1 MMAVSLSLEKL
12 NAAQKEAVVHT
23 DGPAIVLA
31 GAGSGKTTALTYRA
45 AWLLEKG
52 DEIYPENLLIV
63 TFTNKAAHEIRERI
77 ESLTGLNLP
86 LCGTFHSICAKLLRF
101 HGKSIGIHPSFTIY
115 DANDQLTLIKNIY
128 KKHGYDTNATN
139 PQSVKAS
146 ISKAKNELES
156 PSDFERKAVS
166 QFQQFAANIY
176 REYELELK
184 KARALDF
191 DDLLLKAVELLRADE
206 AVRTSWQ
213 QRIKHVLI
221 DEYQDTNAAQYELSK
236 LLTHP
241 QNNLFVVG
249 DFSQSIYSWR
259 GADYRNMLAL
269 KTDYPDCKE
278 YRLEQNYRSTQVI
291 LDAATNIVSK
301 NTQHPI
307 LTLWTENTDQTKI
320 TKYTA
325 QTGEQ
330 EAAYVLRCI
339 DSIQKTNELNDIAI
353 LYRTNAQS
361 RLFEEALLNAGL
373 PYQLI
378 GGTKFYDRKEIK
390 DVLSYTRII
399 ANPDDT
405 VGRSRSTKLG
415 KRRLEKVEA
424 NRDMIEKLQTTDHPG
439 NVIRKILEVSEY
451 LKKYNPEIEE
461 DRSRLENIQELLN
474 VASQFTSLTQFL
486 ENISLVQDNQFADS
500 TGKKTN
506 RGVNLLSLHG
516 AKGLEFK
523 IVFLVGLEE
532 ELLPHSRS
540 LLDPDQLEE
549 ERRLCYVGMTRAK
562 EKLYLTLA
570 MSRYLFGSRSNKLPS
585 RFLRDIPRELVE
597 NIEEPSEYTLQPFMS
612 SKPYS
617 TKRTLIVDDDMLED
631 VLSGKLSIDAFI
643 DS

>member
-1 MMAVSLSLEKL
+1 MPVSLSLEKL
-12 NAAQKEAVVHT
+12 NTEQREAVLHSG
-23 DGPAIVLA
+23 GPAIVLA

-45 AWLLEKG
+45 AWLLEQG
-52 DEIYPENLLIV
+52 EEIYPENLLIV
-63 TFTNKAAHEIRERI
+63 TFTNKAAHEIRDRI
-77 ESLTGLNLP
+77 EQLTGLTLP

-115 DANDQLTLIKNIY
+115 DANDQITLIKNIY
-128 KKHGYDTNATN
+128 KRHGYDTTATN
-139 PQSVKAS
+139 PQSVKAA
-146 ISKAKNELES
+146 ISRAKNELET
-156 PSDFERKAVS
+156 PSQFEKKAVS

-191 DDLLLKAVELLRADE
+191 DDLLLKAVSLLRTDE
-206 AVRTSWQ
+206 AVRASWQ

-269 KTDYPDCKE
+269 KTDYPDCTE
-278 YRLEQNYRSTQVI
+278 FRLEQNYRSTQVI
-291 LDAATNIVSK
+291 LDAATNIVSQ
-301 NTQHPI
+301 NTKHPI
-307 LTLWTENTDQTKI
+307 LKLWTTNTDQTKI

-325 QTGEQ
+325 QSGER
-330 EAAYVLRCI
+330 EAAYVLQCI
-339 DSIQKTNELNDIAI
+339 DSLQKKYDLHDIAI

-361 RLFEEALLNAGL
+361 RLFEDALLNAGI

-390 DVLSYTRII
+390 DVLAYARII
-399 ANPDDT
+399 ANPEDT
-405 VGRSRSTKLG
+405 VGRSRSSKLG
-415 KRRLEKVEA
+415 KRRLASVESH
-424 NRDMIEKLQTTDHPG
+424 RDMLENLQKTEHPG
-439 NVIRKILEVSEY
+439 NVIKKILEVSEY
-451 LKKYNPEIEE
+451 LNKYRPELEE

-500 TGKKTN
+500 SGKKTN
-506 RGVNLLSLHG
+506 RGINLLSLHG

-523 IVFLVGLEE
+523 VVFLVGLEE

-549 ERRLCYVGMTRAK
+549 ERRLCYVGMTRAR

-570 MSRYLFGSRSNKLPS
+570 LSRYLFGSRSNKLPS
-585 RFLRDIPRELVE
+585 RFLRDIPSGLVE
-597 NIEEPSEYTLQPFMS
+597 VLEEPGEYTLQSFS
-612 SKPYS
+612 ASKPIGN
-617 TKRTLIVDDDMLED
+617 KRTLIVDDEMIEDM
-631 VLSGKLSIDAFI
+631 LSGKLSIDAFI